1 MISDNSLIFL
11 RKKINTIDEEI
22 LLLLHKRKK
31 IAIEI
36 AKIKIDRNKPIR
48 DIKREKELINKLIK
62 IGDKKDLESNYIYK
76 IFKIIIKNS
85 VNIQNNLLEKYNNKN
100 KIYEPILGFL
110 GPKGSYS
117 NLATTEYA
125 SKNFNK
131 FSTKGLKNFQEVINN
146 LCDNKI
152 NYAVLPLE
160 NNNSGTINEVYDLI
174 EKNDNLYIVGEIYIL
189 IDHCLLTTKNVKN
202 INNIKKIYSHP
213 QPVQQCSKFI
223 NQIKNCNIQYTSSTS
238 SAMQIISNT
247 NLNDIAAI
255 GSKLG
260 SNFYKLKILKDNIS
274 NKKNNITHFIILSNE
289 YKKNLEL
296 KKSKT
301 SFIIEVKNNITDLI
315 EILLIIKENDLKV
328 TKIESRPASGSLWN
342 KTFYIDIQS
351 HCDSQNMQK
360 VIKKIDIFTNRIR
373 ILGCYPICNSFDKI
387 LKI

>member
-11 RKKINTIDEEI
+11 RKKINKIDEEI
-22 LLLLHKRKK
+22 LLLLCERRK
-31 IAIEI
+31 IAVKV
-36 AKIKIDRNKPIR
+36 AKIKIDQNKPIR
-48 DIKREKELINKLIK
+48 DIIREKELINKLIK
-62 IGDKKDLESNYIYK
+62 IGIKKDLESNYIYK
-76 IFKIIIKNS
+76 IFKNIIKNS
-85 VNIQNNLLEKYNNKN
+85 VNIQNNLLEKHNIKN
-100 KIYEPILGFL
+100 KIYEPTLGFL

-117 NLATTEYA
+117 NLATIEYA

-131 FSTKGLKNFQEVINN
+131 FSIKGLKNFQEVINN
-146 LCDNKI
+146 ICDNKI

-160 NNNSGTINEVYDLI
+160 NNNSGAINEVYDLI

-189 IDHCLLTTKNVKN
+189 IDHCLLTKKNVKS
-202 INNIKKIYSHP
+202 INDIKKIYSHP

-223 NQIKNCNIQYTSSTS
+223 DQIKNCDVQYTSSTS

-247 NLNDIAAI
+247 NLNNVAAI

-260 SNFYKLKILKDNIS
+260 SNSYRLKVLKDDIS

-315 EILLIIKENDLKV
+315 EILLIIKENNLKV
-328 TKIESRPASGSLWN
+328 TKIESRPISGSLWN
-342 KTFYIDIQS
+342 KIFYIDIQS

-360 VIKKIDIFTNRIR
+360 VIKKINIFTNRIR
-373 ILGCYPICNSFDKI
+373 MLGCYPICNSFDRTLNI
-387 LKI
+387 